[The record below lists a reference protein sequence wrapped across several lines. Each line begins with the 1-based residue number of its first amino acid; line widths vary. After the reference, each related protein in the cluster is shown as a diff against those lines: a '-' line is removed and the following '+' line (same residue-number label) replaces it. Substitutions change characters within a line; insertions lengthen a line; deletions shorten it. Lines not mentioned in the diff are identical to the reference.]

1 MSDTEKDKDVPMV
14 DSHEATEE
22 PPTTSTN
29 TPSFPHLAQEQAK
42 EESAT
47 LGAEVAH
54 KKINYEQEAQKL
66 EEKALRFL
74 AKQTHPVII
83 PSFASWFD
91 ISKIHEIEKRSN
103 PDFSTIH
110 QGSRHQRHIRTQEIL
125 SSTRTVF
132 RRTNI

>member
-91 ISKIHEIEKRSN
+91 ISKIHEIGRA
-103 PDFSTIH
+103 H
-110 QGSRHQRHIRTQEIL
+110 
-125 SSTRTVF
+125 V
-132 RRTNI
+132 